1 MARRFFRGRRGLR
14 RRRSVAWIPGVTG
27 FDIVTPAQT
36 RLISLTQVSAA
47 LYANVFG
54 AAIGLTTDTDLTLH
68 GGEDAVMTRIVGRL
82 GFTTGRVN
90 AGAGVAA
97 STYLLRVVV
106 AQTDTTNAGS
116 VMPFEYLS
124 SNGLGND
131 DIMFFQD
138 IIVPGTSV
146 LVTPG
151 ATPPVSDQPSF
162 EMSLDITTKRK
173 IDSNRQLVL
182 WFQSAFD
189 AAVTTQVDFRL
200 YGGLRML
207 MMRPS

>member
-1 MARRFFRGRRGLR
+1 VARRFSRSRRGFR

-27 FDIVTPAQT
+27 YDIVTPSQT
-36 RLISLTQVSAA
+36 RLLTLTQVSAA

-54 AAIGLTTDTDLTLH
+54 AAIGLTSDTDLSLH

-97 STYLLRVVV
+97 TTFLVRCVV
-106 AQTDTTNAGS
+106 AQTDTTNTGS

-131 DIMFFQD
+131 DIMWFRD

-146 LVTPG
+146 LEGTG
-151 ATPPVSDQPSF
+151 ATAPGGTQTDY
-162 EMSLDITTKRK
+162 ELDVDIGVKRK
-173 IDSNRQLVL
+173 IESNRQLVL
-182 WFQSAFD
+182 WFQSCFD

-207 MMRPS
+207 MMRPV